1 MSNYDEIKQTLA
13 NQDLKQAILI
23 AFSNSLEIKLK
34 TSLKQDQNQ
43 TIDIISQIN
52 LIQGLNTKVDQS
64 LLEPQHQ
71 YLTEF
76 HQKQLNSVYDTWQ
89 KNRETLIKILQIL
102 SGNLTDVQISKN
114 LSYSNNEKF
123 DDFDLELITE
133 ANKQEQ
139 ISQDNDQ
146 ETEEIFEDWID
157 DIMGEEES
165 EISPDLEFEDFS
177 SPELA
182 EQIGN
187 EEVEI
192 EEESAEEDWNDVDW
206 NEDFVNTAD
215 IENMMEMAANEE
227 SSPSLEVED
236 NWEEWLDEDSLP
248 NLENDEIAEMNWSQ
262 EDWQNAN
269 N

>member
-13 NQDLKQAILI
+13 NQDLKQAMLI
-23 AFSNSLEIKLK
+23 AFSNNLEIKLK
-34 TSLKQDQNQ
+34 TSLKKDQNK

-64 LLEPQHQ
+64 LLESEHK

-76 HQKQLNSVYDTWQ
+76 HQKQLNSVYDTWH
-89 KNRETLIKILQIL
+89 KNRETLIKILQLL
-102 SGNLTDVQISKN
+102 SGNITDIEINKN
-114 LSYSNNEKF
+114 LSYSGDDKF
-123 DDFDLELITE
+123 DSFDLELITD
-133 ANKQEQ
+133 ANKQEK
-139 ISQDNDQ
+139 ISQDDSQ
-146 ETEEIFEDWID
+146 ETEKIAEDWID

-165 EISPDLEFEDFS
+165 EISPNLEFEDFS
-177 SPELA
+177 SAELV

-192 EEESAEEDWNDVDW
+192 EEESAEEDWSNVDW
-206 NEDFVNTAD
+206 NEDFANTAD

-248 NLENDEIAEMNWSQ
+248 NLESDEVTNMNWSQ